1 MTPLKRRLDFLVL
14 AFLTVISVHV
24 ADAQQPKKVARIG
37 FLSPQERA
45 SNMPLTEAFL
55 LGLRELGYVE
65 GQNIAVEYRWADGNF
80 ERLPELAA
88 DLVRLKVDVIVAGVT
103 QASLAAKNATATIPI
118 VMVAVGNPV
127 DAGLIASLARPG
139 ANLTGTSTMSD
150 EVAGKQLELLKETVP
165 KISRIAA
172 LWNPANS
179 VYQRLQLGEVEAT
192 ARLLN
197 VKLQKLEAR
206 NPRQID
212 QAFVAI
218 IKERTRAIMVF
229 GDPLFSIQ
237 RKQIADLARKHRLP
251 AVGSNAV
258 YADAGLLM
266 TYGPSFP
273 ESYRRA
279 ATYVDKILKGAKP
292 ADIPVERPTKFEFVI
307 NLNTANKIGLT
318 VPQSVLYRADRVIK

>member
-1 MTPLKRRLDFLVL
+1 MGNKVIGFALSALLL
-14 AFLTVISVHV
+14 ALGS
-24 ADAQQPKKVARIG
+24 ASEAQQSKKVARIG
-37 FLSPQERA
+37 FLSPQEQT
-45 SNMPLTEAFL
+45 SNTPLTEAFL
-55 LGLRELGYVE
+55 RGLRELGYVE
-65 GQNIAVEYRWADGNF
+65 GQNIAIEYRWADGNF

-127 DAGLIASLARPG
+127 DSGLIASLARPG
-139 ANLTGTSTMSD
+139 ANLTGTSTMAD

-165 KISRIAA
+165 KISRFAA
-172 LWNPANS
+172 LWNPANP
-179 VYQRLQLGEVEAT
+179 VYQKLQLGAVEAT
-192 ARLLN
+192 ARSLN

-212 QAFVAI
+212 QAFAAI

-229 GDPLFSIQ
+229 GDPLFNIQ

-251 AVGSNAV
+251 AVSSNAV

-292 ADIPVERPTKFEFVI
+292 ADIPVERSTKFEFVI

-318 VPQSVLYRADRVIK
+318 VPQSVLYRADKVIR

>member
-1 MTPLKRRLDFLVL
+1 MMKKLFVLV
-14 AFLTVISVHV
+14 AIASVILV
-24 ADAQQPKKVARIG
+24 APFSEAQKASKVSRIG

-45 SNMPLTEAFL
+45 SNRPLTEAFL
-55 LGLRELGYVE
+55 IGLRELGYVE
-65 GQNIAVEYRWADGNF
+65 GQNIAIEYRWADGNF

-103 QASLAAKNATATIPI
+103 QATLAAKNATKTIPI

-139 ANLTGTSTMSD
+139 ANVTGTSTMAD

-165 KISRIAA
+165 KISRVAA
-172 LWNPANS
+172 LWNPANPI
-179 VYQRLQLGEVEAT
+179 YQKLQLREVEAT

-197 VKLQKLEAR
+197 VRLQKLEAR
-206 NPRQID
+206 NPKQID
-212 QAFVAI
+212 QAFAAI

-229 GDPLFSIQ
+229 GDPLFNIQ
-237 RKQIADLARKHRLP
+237 RKQIVDLARKHRLP
-251 AVGSNAV
+251 AVSSNAV
-258 YADAGLLM
+258 FADAGLLM

-292 ADIPVERPTKFEFVI
+292 AEIPVERPTKFEFVI

-318 VPQSVLYRADRVIK
+318 VPQSVLFRADRVIQ

>member
-1 MTPLKRRLDFLVL
+1 MMSKKVFCLVL
-14 AFLTVISVHV
+14 GVLLVVLGLPAE
-24 ADAQQPKKVARIG
+24 AQQSKKVPRIG

-55 LGLRELGYVE
+55 AGLRELGYVE

-88 DLVRLKVDVIVAGVT
+88 DLVRLKVDVIVAAVT

-139 ANLTGTSTMSD
+139 ANLTGTSTMAD
-150 EVAGKQLELLKETVP
+150 EVAGKQLELLKEIVP
-165 KISRIAA
+165 NISRIAA
-172 LWNPANS
+172 VWNPANQ
-179 VYQRLQLGEVEAT
+179 VYQKLQLGEVEAT
-192 ARLLN
+192 ARSLN

-206 NPRQID
+206 NPKQID
-212 QAFVAI
+212 QVFAAI
-218 IKERTRAIMVF
+218 IKERTRAMMVF

-251 AVGSNAV
+251 AVSSNAV
-258 YADAGLLM
+258 FADAGLLM

-279 ATYVDKILKGAKP
+279 AIYVDKILKGGKP
-292 ADIPVERPTKFEFVI
+292 VDLPVERSTKFELVI
-307 NLNTANKIGLT
+307 NLMTAKQIGLT
-318 VPQSVLYRADRVIK
+318 FPQSVLYRADRVIR